1 MTDLPEAQKIALEY
15 IANAGYEGG
24 IPIEVKDKIYKWAV
38 ELQTKMGRFIVEVS
52 KTAGTVLKLIKL

>member
-15 IANAGYEGG
+15 IATAGYEGG
-24 IPIEVKDKIYKWAV
+24 KPIEAKDKIYKWAV
-38 ELQTKMGRFIVEVS
+38 ELQTKTGRFIVEVS